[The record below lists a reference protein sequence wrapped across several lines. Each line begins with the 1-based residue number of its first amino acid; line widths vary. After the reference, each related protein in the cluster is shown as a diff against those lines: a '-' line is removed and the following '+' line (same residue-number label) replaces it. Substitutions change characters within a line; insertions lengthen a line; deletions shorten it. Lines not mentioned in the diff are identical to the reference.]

1 MYHIKIQYM
10 KKLLVFALM
19 STLLAVSFSCK
30 KDEPEP
36 GPTENEI
43 IIDWIWD
50 VMTDVYYWAA
60 DVDPGLYPTEVTDP
74 EAFLESLLSDA
85 DRFSWIV
92 DDYQELVNSFNN
104 ITLSN
109 GISPYFYV
117 WPRNTNTVVVAV
129 EYVAHGSP
137 ADSAGIV
144 RGEIITDIN
153 GTALNTNNYASLFY
167 SELVTLTFADY
178 NDGNLT
184 PNGKE
189 VTLAAQVIEENPINH
204 HEIIEYEGV
213 DVGYIAYTGF
223 SGGEQEKWVDSL
235 NLIFADFKSKGIT
248 ELIMD
253 IRYNPGGFAYVANH
267 IASNMVPTDIIA
279 GNNIFVRYEW
289 NEAYQQ
295 YFVSEEGESSD
306 YLVTL
311 FEETPGYNLNLSDA
325 YFLTGWHSAS
335 ASEMIIIGLQPYM
348 NITQIG
354 ENTYGKFYG
363 SFTIPD
369 TEEPPRHSW
378 ALQPLVFKY
387 TSSNGFSGTVNG
399 LVPDIYIDENPLT
412 MKPFGDITDP
422 TIAAALEEITGV
434 SPIAKKSVA
443 KPFDK
448 TRLPDPVRMTKM
460 RTMMRSGDLEIK
472 HLNQ

>member
-1 MYHIKIQYM
+1 M
-10 KKLLVFALM
+10 KKILSYVLV
-19 STLLAVSFSCK
+19 STLLVVSFSCK
-30 KDEPEP
+30 KDDPDPEPEP

-60 DVDPGLYPTEVTDP
+60 DVDRSLYPTEETNS
-74 EAFLESLLSDA
+74 EAFFESLLNEK
-85 DRFSWIV
+85 DRFSWIA

-104 ITLSN
+104 ISLSN
-109 GISPYFYV
+109 GISPYFV
-117 WPRNTNTVVVAV
+117 GFENSDDVAVAV

-137 ADSAGIV
+137 ADSAGV
-144 RGEIITDIN
+144 RRGEVITEIN
-153 GTALNTNNYASLFY
+153 GTALDVYNYVNLFY
-167 SELVTLTFADY
+167 SEEVTLGFSDFY
-178 NDGNLT
+178 NDTLT

-189 VTLAAQVIEENPINH
+189 VTLTAKVIEENPINH

-223 SGGEQEKWVDSL
+223 SGGELEKWVDSL
-235 NLIFADFKSKGIT
+235 DLIFADFKSKGIT

-295 YFVSEEGESSD
+295 YFVSEEGETSE
-306 YLVTL
+306 YLVML

-335 ASEMIIIGLQPYM
+335 ASELIIIGLQPYM

-369 TEEPPRHSW
+369 TEEPPRHAW
-378 ALQPLVFKY
+378 AIQPLVFKY
-387 TSSNGFSGTVNG
+387 TSSNGISGTVNG
-399 LVPDIYIDENPLT
+399 LVPDIYIEENPLD

-434 SPIAKKSVA
+434 SPIAKKSVSR
-443 KPFDK
+443 PFEM
-448 TRLPDPVRMTKM
+448 TLLPDPVRMAKM
-460 RTMMRSGDLEIK
+460 RTTLRSGDLEPRN
-472 HLNQ
+472 LN